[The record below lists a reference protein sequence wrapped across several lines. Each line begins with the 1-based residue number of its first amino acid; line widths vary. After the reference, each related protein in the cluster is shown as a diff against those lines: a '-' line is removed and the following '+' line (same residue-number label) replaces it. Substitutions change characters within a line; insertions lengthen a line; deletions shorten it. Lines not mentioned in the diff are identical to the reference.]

1 MFDTNKTHKYVVL
14 IFVLFLL
21 HTTILAQEPK
31 ITWGP
36 EIWEGRFD
44 EIIDA
49 PNGNYYASRT
59 SGSFIDEL
67 TNNYSTNISYIQNLA
82 VQKTVTLAK
91 DWKGNKL
98 HYEGMYCMRNQLVVF
113 YSTTEN
119 NQGYILHQVYSET
132 LEPSPL
138 VVSTSFEKTKNIF
151 VESEIHLVHAKNNLF
166 GGVMYTVEDSR
177 KKEMSFGY
185 VILNDSISV
194 HEKGEQ
200 RIPID
205 ANQLSFGTSTLSD
218 KGELYVA
225 FNVKVSPSRKRMKN
239 NFLSNFKIGPFSIFP
254 YDYTYNLKKTE
265 DVDAVQS
272 LLIYKCDKNQITNL
286 SHKLSKSTIN
296 AYKMRITTDGNLLL
310 FGTFLRTK
318 QDKIINR
325 SSVSMNGIF
334 TVAVDLVNWRISHE
348 KFEDIPLNIYTY
360 GLSDRKK
367 HRIEN
372 NYAQGKLLPKL
383 YDYTWRNATSL
394 PNGDVIGHLEQMVQ
408 NITYNTYNNPYGM
421 GYGTGMGGY
430 SPYSNT
436 TANVT
441 YYFKDIVVVCLK
453 PDGSIRWM
461 KKIQKIQAS
470 STYEGAYV
478 SCFSYLTDTH
488 YGILFA
494 DNPKNYAEN
503 GVFMTNK
510 KVHSNP
516 VFAKN
521 NILSR
526 VTIDVQTGETKR
538 LQFLAKVNP
547 EGNYM
552 PRDFHFNQ
560 TNKNLLLLVNTGS
573 LTTKI
578 KIGSLLLENE

>member
-1 MFDTNKTHKYVVL
+1 MFDFNKTRKNVVL

-31 ITWGP
+31 LTWGP
-36 EIWEGRFD
+36 DIAEGRFD

-59 SGSFIDEL
+59 SGSFLDEL

-138 VVSTSFEKTKNIF
+138 VVSTSFEKTKNYYI
-151 VESEIHLVHAKNNLF
+151 ENDIYIVHAKNNLF
-166 GGVMYTVEDSR
+166 GGVIYTMEDSK

-185 VILNDSISV
+185 VILNDSIAV
-194 HEKGEQ
+194 HAKGEQ
-200 RIPID
+200 RIPMD
-205 ANQLSFGTSTLSD
+205 ANQVSFGSYTLSD
-218 KGELYVA
+218 KGELYIA
-225 FNVKVSPSRKRMKN
+225 YNVKVSPSRKKLKN
-239 NFLSNFKIGPFSIFP
+239 SILSNFRIGPFSMLPIENQ
-254 YDYTYNLKKTE
+254 YNIGNL
-265 DVDAVQS
+265 DDLDAIQS
-272 LLIYKCDKNQITNL
+272 LLIYTCEKNQITNL
-286 SHKLSKSTIN
+286 THKLAKTTIN
-296 AYKMRITTDGNLLL
+296 AYKMRINSDGNLLL

-318 QDKIINR
+318 QDKMINR
-325 SSVSMNGIF
+325 SELSMNGIF
-334 TVAVDLVNWRISHE
+334 TLLVDLMNRRITQE

-367 HRIEN
+367 NRIEN

-383 YDYTWRNATSL
+383 YDYTWKNATSL
-394 PNGDVIGHLEQMVQ
+394 PNGDIVGHLEQIVR
-408 NITYNTYNNPYGM
+408 NVTYTTYNNGYGM

-470 STYEGAYV
+470 SSYEGAYV

-488 YGILFA
+488 YGILFS
-494 DNPKNYAEN
+494 DNAKNYAEN
-503 GVFMTNK
+503 GVYMTNK

-526 VTIDVQTGETKR
+526 VTIDLQTGETKR

-552 PRDFHFNQ
+552 PRDFHFNP
-560 TNKNLLLLVNTGS
+560 TTKNLLLLVNVGS
-573 LTTKI
+573 LVNKI
-578 KIGSLLLENE
+578 KCGSLLLEND